1 MKIYEIQ
8 ADEKIRTEKHYFR
21 VLVIELEVTT
31 VCISIENCTN

>member
-21 VLVIELEVTT
+21 VLVIELE
-31 VCISIENCTN
+31 IGSYHS